1 MDKPILRD
9 LLRETTFKKVWKVLK
24 KLYPESHKTSYTLT
38 WLELLAIKRL
48 PKNKD
53 NMAIQIEKIYDRS
66 EKKYW
71 HSVDGVN
78 DDKSVPSWGLDLTT
92 FRKWLSFYVSEDVLK
107 NYTTEEILAY
117 CLWEMTFNGY
127 SDKTISNEC
136 KQLTKLFKE
145 TKIKDGIEL

>member
-53 NMAIQIEKIYDRS
+53 EMSINFYKWGG
-66 EKKYW
+66 KF
-71 HSVDGVN
+71 HVDGIN
-78 DDKSVPSWGLDLTT
+78 NNQSIPRWALDLSG
-92 FRKWLSFYVSEDVLK
+92 FREWLSFYVSNK
-107 NYTTEEILAY
+107 IINNFSIEEILAY

-127 SDKTISNEC
+127 SDKTISNER
-136 KQLTKLFKE
+136 KQLTKLIKE